1 MAEKDKQRLYKLT
14 TNFNIL
20 AKRLVLFYASK
31 YSNDGNVEKQK
42 RRAMIIINEQPLES
56 MRIVGTRFF
65 KFKDIIYSGKF
76 HTIDEEDGKKHCPK
90 GAKDVRDSILNNI
103 TSMWNML
110 TREEKD
116 NIKKWTQKMLDIYV
130 CYMSIQTGDNDA
142 IEQVDEFL
150 STLKIND

>member
-1 MAEKDKQRLYKLT
+1 MSERDKQRLCELT
-14 TNFNIL
+14 TKFNIL
-20 AKRLVLFYASK
+20 ARRLVLFYSSK
-31 YSNDGNVEKQK
+31 YPNDGNVEKQK

-76 HTIDEEDGKKHCPK
+76 HTMNEDEGKKYCPK

-103 TSMWNML
+103 TSMWNTL
-110 TREEKD
+110 SREEKD

-130 CYMSIQTGDNDA
+130 CYMSVLTEDKEAIQ
-142 IEQVDEFL
+142 QVDEFL
-150 STLKIND
+150 SNLKIND